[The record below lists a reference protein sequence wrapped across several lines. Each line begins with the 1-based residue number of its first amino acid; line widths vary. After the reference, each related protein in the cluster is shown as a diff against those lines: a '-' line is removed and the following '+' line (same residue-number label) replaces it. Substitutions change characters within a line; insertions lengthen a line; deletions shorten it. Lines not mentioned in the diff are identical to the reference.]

1 MQDCIDGII
10 PLMFD
15 EPYSDELVVLDFGMP
30 LEDVIAAL
38 DEQKLVLVNVMSVSE
53 DKDNEVI
60 DNLLDNL
67 ESQINNPPTED
78 NGDIDDDF

>member
-1 MQDCIDGII
+1 
-10 PLMFD
+10 
-15 EPYSDELVVLDFGMP
+15 MP
-30 LEDVIAAL
+30 LEDVIATL
-38 DEQKLVLVNVMSVSE
+38 DEQELVLVNAMSVSE

-78 NGDIDDDF
+78 DGDIDDDF